1 MNQDALQSLSRVFSR
16 ISDPRGR
23 KGVQHPYAGMV
34 ALVFL
39 GLLGRIREMAVLQR
53 WAEAHWELLKEPL
66 GFTLEKPPHATTISR
81 ALAKLSLEEFRE
93 AFSGWLKTALAGG
106 GSQWT
111 AAVDGKTSKQGLDA
125 RGNPIHMLNVFL
137 HDIKVTI
144 DQWSVGAEKTNEP
157 TMLKRHVEE
166 LLHTFPMLSLLTGDA
181 IFMQRPLLRV
191 LEKCDCDFLFQVKAN
206 QGDLFE
212 ALQTTFAN
220 AENLKPSVEIAEKKG
235 QILNDAHCG
244 STWKTHSTSVTP

>member
-23 KGVQHPYAGMV
+23 KGVQHPFAGIV

-53 WAEAHWELLKEPL
+53 WAETHWDLLKEPL

-81 ALAKLSLEEFRE
+81 AMARLSLEEFRE
-93 AFSGWLKTALAGG
+93 AFSDWLKLALADS

-125 RGNPIHMLNVFL
+125 QGKPVHMLNVFL
-137 HDIKVTI
+137 HTIKVTI
-144 DQWSVGAEKTNEP
+144 DQWSVGAEKTNES
-157 TMLKRHVEE
+157 TMLKRHAEE
-166 LLHTFPMLSLLTGDA
+166 LLRTFPMLSLLTGDA
-181 IFMQRPLLRV
+181 MFMQRPLLRV

-206 QGDLFE
+206 QGDLFK
-212 ALQTTFAN
+212 ALQVTFAN
-220 AENLKPSVEIAEKKG
+220 AENQKPSVEIAEKKG
-235 QILNDAHCG
+235 LIRNGDSCG
-244 STWKTHSTSVTP
+244 STWKTPNTSVTP

>member
-23 KGVQHPYAGMV
+23 KGVQHPYAGIV

-53 WAEAHWELLKEPL
+53 WAEAHWELLKETL

-81 ALAKLSLEEFRE
+81 AMAQLSLEEFRE
-93 AFSGWLKTALAGG
+93 AFSDWLKMALASGD
-106 GSQWT
+106 SQWT

-125 RGNPIHMLNVFL
+125 QGNPIHMLNVFL
-137 HDIKVTI
+137 HTIKVTI

-166 LLHTFPMLSLLTGDA
+166 LLRTFPMLSLLTGDA

-191 LEKCDCDFLFQVKAN
+191 LENCDCDFLFQVKAN
-206 QGDLFE
+206 QGELYE

-220 AENLKPSVEIAEKKG
+220 AENRKPSIEIVEKKG
-235 QILNDAHCG
+235 HIRNIDSYG
-244 STWKTHSTSVTP
+244 STWKTPNTFAMP